1 MKTKK
6 HETTKLLFYKEETLG
21 MLKLLRDVPTLL
33 RNSVELNK
41 LMILSYHYIIP
52 SYNFFFFILIAMF
65 SLVDNFL

>member
-21 MLKLLRDVPTLL
+21 MLKLLRDVPTLP
-33 RNSVELNK
+33 RNSVELDQ

-52 SYNFFFFILIAMF
+52 SYNYFFFILIAMF

>member
-1 MKTKK
+1 MRAKK

-52 SYNFFFFILIAMF
+52 SYNYFFLILIAMF

>member
-52 SYNFFFFILIAMF
+52 SYNYFFFILIAMF

>member
-1 MKTKK
+1 MRAKK

>member
-6 HETTKLLFYKEETLG
+6 HKTTKLLFYKEETLG

-52 SYNFFFFILIAMF
+52 SYNYFFFILIAMF

>member
-1 MKTKK
+1 MRAKK

-52 SYNFFFFILIAMF
+52 SYNYFFLF
-65 SLVDNFL
+65 

>member
-1 MKTKK
+1 MRAKK

-52 SYNFFFFILIAMF
+52 SYNYFFFILIAMF

>member
-6 HETTKLLFYKEETLG
+6 HETTKLLFYKEETLR

-52 SYNFFFFILIAMF
+52 SYNYFFFILIAMF